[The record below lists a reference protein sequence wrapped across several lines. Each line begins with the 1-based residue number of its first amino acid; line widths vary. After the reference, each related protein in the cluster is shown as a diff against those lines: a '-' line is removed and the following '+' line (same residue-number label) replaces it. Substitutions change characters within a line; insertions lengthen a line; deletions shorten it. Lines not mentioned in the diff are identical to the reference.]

1 MKKIDYA
8 FFVYL
13 LADEQDIEEIQRLYR
28 TYPRHANLYI
38 ENIIE
43 AKEQADANPKTMIWN
58 RYYLLNMDRYLE
70 AAE

>member
-1 MKKIDYA
+1 MKQIDYS

-13 LADEQDIEEIQRLYR
+13 LEGEQDIEEIQRLYR
-28 TYPRHANLYI
+28 CYPRHANRYI
-38 ENIIE
+38 FNMIE
-43 AKEQADANPKTMIWN
+43 AKKQADANPKTMIWN